1 MVTISKCLTETIQS
15 WQIFSS
21 AGAENYAGHCTPEI
35 RRENG
40 PGRRSTEGRLVRP
53 REHALEFGRGS
64 IQA

>member
-1 MVTISKCLTETIQS
+1 MTMRKCLTETVQS
-15 WQIFSS
+15 WQIYGS
-21 AGAENYAGHCTPEI
+21 ARAENYAGPCTPEI

-40 PGRRSTEGRLVRP
+40 PGRRSTERRLVRP